1 MRHFLLL
8 PLVMAVSVLYSQSI
22 IVNPAAAPESALTA
36 EQLTVD
42 VLIDGGE
49 CSTIENFEL
58 TDNTNSSFPNANRSW
73 GYFERGNSNFPF
85 ESGIVL
91 TSGKAKDAE
100 GPSSGNVSYGGYD
113 WDGDDDTD
121 ELANQNTNN

>member
-73 GYFERGNSNFPF
+73 GYFERGDRKSTRLNS
-85 ESGIVL
+85 SHVKI
-91 TSGKAKDAE
+91 
-100 GPSSGNVSYGGYD
+100 SYAVFCLKKKKK
-113 WDGDDDTD
+113 T
-121 ELANQNTNN
+121 